1 MSDPLP
7 QPDLRTRLRELRKSH
22 GWTLAEVAE
31 RIGTTP
37 QTISRL
43 ETNVMTVSTDWL
55 QKFAVLFGISAADL
69 IAERNTAA
77 IEMIGTATRDG
88 RITGAGAGQLPLPL
102 ALDDAIAVRAAE
114 NIGPYRAGTYLIA
127 TKLAGR
133 NIAAAKGHPCICET
147 AQGVRWLARLIE
159 GVGDTFTLVPLDG
172 DEVQYDVELS
182 WVARVRLDV
191 HFAD

>member
-22 GWTLAEVAE
+22 GWTLADVAE
-31 RIGTTP
+31 RLGTTP

-55 QKFAVLFGISAADL
+55 QKFANLFGVSAAEL
-69 IAERNTAA
+69 ISEAGTAA
-77 IEMIGTATRDG
+77 IDVIGTAARDG
-88 RITGAGAGQLPLPL
+88 RIGGAGAGQLPLPL
-102 ALDDAIAVRAAE
+102 SLDDAVAVRAAE

-147 AQGVRWLARLIE
+147 AQGARWLARLIE
-159 GVGDTFTLVPLDG
+159 GVDGTFTLVPLDDG
-172 DEVQYDVELS
+172 EVQYDVKMN
-182 WVARVRLDV
+182 WAARVRLDV
-191 HFAD
+191 RFAD